1 MLLPRVQE
9 GRGVLICSTHWHQDL
24 VGRLIEREP
33 DKWRAFS
40 YRAIAEEDETSA

>member
-9 GRGVLICSTHWHQDL
+9 GRGVLICSTRWHQDL
-24 VGRLIEREP
+24 VGRLIEPEP
-33 DKWRAFS
+33 DKWQVLS